1 VTFNLDELDA
11 SPVPALEEALRR
23 AGRLVDPET
32 GIVQRVFL
40 EDTAADGPLAHIATA
55 EPAEATY
62 TLGTPALN
70 LGMAASCD
78 RDRAVMKALGESIE
92 RYCGAFPGEMVM
104 SSAGR
109 LPGAV
114 ASERFELFA
123 PKQYADPAFSLP
135 RFDDDTIMRWVEGTS
150 LATGQSAYLPGV
162 MVYVP
167 HQAVEGEVRVCDQ
180 ISTGLACAHSRS
192 SALAKG
198 ILEVVERDAL
208 MITWHNR
215 LPAKRVRY
223 DLIDDPFVR
232 AAREMFDGMAFRVE
246 LYCVTMDVPVPV
258 VLGVGRST
266 VDQAP
271 FTVLG
276 LGTASDPVRAVGLAL
291 EEVALGVWGV
301 RVNAANSDPHDGK
314 DWESLERRGSG
325 YALWPELGAN
335 LAFLDAGPEVEVS
348 ELPRVD
354 PGNPLEEL
362 QALTACLTAQGLEP
376 FGFDLT
382 TEDIDSVGFKVCR
395 VVVPSMRPLDI
406 KHSRRFLGGG
416 RLYDVPVK
424 LGILPR
430 PYRAEELNQDP
441 HPFP

>member
-1 VTFNLDELDA
+1 VTFALDDLDA
-11 SPVPALEEALRR
+11 TPVPPLEEALYR
-23 AGRLVDPET
+23 AHQLVGPET
-32 GIVQRVFL
+32 GMVRGVFI
-40 EDTAADGPLAHIATA
+40 EETAVDGPRAYIATA

-70 LGMAASCD
+70 RGMAASCD
-78 RDRAVMKALGESIE
+78 RDRALMKAVGESIE
-92 RYCGAFPGEMVM
+92 RYCGAFPGEMVL
-104 SSAGR
+104 SSAAR
-109 LPGAV
+109 LAGAV
-114 ASERFELFA
+114 APERFELFT
-123 PKQYADPAFSLP
+123 PQQYDDPAFSLP
-135 RFDDDTIMRWVEGTS
+135 RFDDDTVMRWVEGTS
-150 LATGQSAYLPGV
+150 LATGNQAYLPGV

-198 ILEVVERDAL
+198 IMEVVERDAL

-232 AAREMFDGMAFRVE
+232 AASEMFEGMALRVD
-246 LYCVTMDVPVPV
+246 LYCVTVDVPVPV

-266 VDQAP
+266 VEQAP
-271 FTVLG
+271 YTVLG

-301 RVNAANSDPHDGK
+301 RVNAAHSEPEAGG
-314 DWESLERRGSG
+314 DWESLEWRGSA
-325 YALWPELGAN
+325 YALQPELGAN

-348 ELPRVD
+348 ELPRVEASS
-354 PGNPLEEL
+354 PLVEL
-362 QALTACLTAQGLEP
+362 RALTSCLTAQGLEP

-382 TEDIDSVGFKVCR
+382 TDDVDSVGFKVCR
-395 VVVPSMRPLDI
+395 VIVPGMRPLDI

-416 RLYDVPVK
+416 RLYDVPVE
-424 LGILPR
+424 LGLR
-430 PYRAEELNQDP
+430 AGRYRTEELNQDP